1 MRRYTDNC
9 VARVIPELGGHQGI
23 DRLDTL
29 FNRDDTVSR
38 TLATLK
44 LPEGDPAIKT
54 CLDLKEKVEDGLGH
68 YARSRSDEVEGEL
81 GYVLAPNFSSKE
93 YRNLKVSSALLE
105 QYQGE
110 TESHMGI
117 QKGAQAPG
125 TAARVLQ
132 YVNRFFSWDG
142 VLSLVGDKYRGASMA
157 AHRAEEFGENLARAP
172 HVAGFIKLMLIA
184 IFPWLVF
191 PVVAGYWRVLLWW
204 FTAYFSV
211 LLWAPIWTLLYHVV
225 TGITLSAD
233 TLAAMGRL
241 SDGVS
246 LYSANLVTSRINYMY
261 AVYSW
266 LQLLVGGAFT
276 GSALWFIRP
285 ILSDKSDD
293 SAPEFVGIGTTAPT
307 AKLTVAGTTGVDG
320 IAFPDGSLQIRAARA
335 LATAASQQAATMG
348 WGLVGGQ
355 EQQPNAGQLRHA
367 HPRERICATQEQ
379 LISICKMERHPL
391 RPTQVMLG

>member
-1 MRRYTDNC
+1 
-9 VARVIPELGGHQGI
+9 
-23 DRLDTL
+23 
-29 FNRDDTVSR
+29 
-38 TLATLK
+38 
-44 LPEGDPAIKT
+44 
-54 CLDLKEKVEDGLGH
+54 
-68 YARSRSDEVEGEL
+68 
-81 GYVLAPNFSSKE
+81 
-93 YRNLKVSSALLE
+93 
-105 QYQGE
+105 
-110 TESHMGI
+110 
-117 QKGAQAPG
+117 
-125 TAARVLQ
+125 
-132 YVNRFFSWDG
+132 
-142 VLSLVGDKYRGASMA
+142 MA

-293 SAPEFVGIGTTAPT
+293 GAPEFVG
-307 AKLTVAGTTGVDG
+307 TVTSA
-320 IAFPDGSLQIRAARA
+320 
-335 LATAASQQAATMG
+335 AASVGQV
-348 WGLVGGQ
+348 LV
-355 EQQPNAGQLRHA
+355 
-367 HPRERICATQEQ
+367 
-379 LISICKMERHPL
+379 
-391 RPTQVMLG
+391 